1 MGTPSPA
8 TPPRPPNR
16 LLIQHR
22 VGAVHLASVSIS
34 QKLQTV
40 QLQRMF
46 WLMAKV
52 MSMVRRAKRE
62 RAAQEKVIPV
72 AKPITRVSTGVT
84 TRVTIRVT
92 IRSTRA
98 TTRGTTKVT
107 RKVTRRPTTKT
118 TTRATTRATTK
129 VTIRA
134 ITRAT
139 IKVIIKVTSEAT
151 PGAMAEAT
159 AKPTAKVRGATERAK
174 AAVVHAVVTGDKTAS
189 EVASSV
195 AEPAP
200 SLHFECRLRERRGAT
215 TVAQELVFVGESL
228 QVDMLPALTSGMT
241 QQCSLDKLIALQRA
255 RGDTSVQTRAHFC
268 HFPGRQAFRRR
279 GGDDTMQ
286 TQTCIGWVVR
296 LAWQ

>member
-16 LLIQHR
+16 LLSQRR

-92 IRSTRA
+92 IR
-98 TTRGTTKVT
+98 
-107 RKVTRRPTTKT
+107 
-118 TTRATTRATTK
+118 TTRATTK

-139 IKVIIKVTSEAT
+139 IKVIIKVRSEAT
-151 PGAMAEAT
+151 PGARVEAT

-174 AAVVHAVVTGDKTAS
+174 AAGVHAVVTGDKTAS

-215 TVAQELVFVGESL
+215 AVAQELVFLGESL

-268 HFPGRQAFRRR
+268 HFP
-279 GGDDTMQ
+279 
-286 TQTCIGWVVR
+286 
-296 LAWQ
+296 